1 MTFIIKPIILLC
13 LCLSITDALEIEE
26 VAKKL
31 NLKAGTKASVQ
42 WKRVFS
48 SPRHMKRY
56 KVDTLD
62 QITRDLLQSYLIQH
76 AADSDQPIVPGL

>member
-1 MTFIIKPIILLC
+1 MTFLMKTILL
-13 LCLSITDALEIEE
+13 LCISLSAVNAFEIEE
-26 VAKKL
+26 VAKEL

-42 WKRVFS
+42 WRRVFS

-62 QITRDLLQSYLIQH
+62 QITRDLLKNYLIQH

>member
-1 MTFIIKPIILLC
+1 MKLFATILFILLFFSQF
-13 LCLSITDALEIEE
+13 LLAYSVEE
-26 VAKKL
+26 LAIKL
-31 NLKAGTKASVQ
+31 KLQAGTKASVQ

-56 KVDTLD
+56 KIDQLD
-62 QITRDLLQSYLIQH
+62 QTTRDLLESYLIEH

>member
-1 MTFIIKPIILLC
+1 MSFIIKSILL
-13 LCLSITDALEIEE
+13 LCIYTTSTYALDIKKI
-26 VAKKL
+26 AKEL

-62 QITRDLLQSYLIQH
+62 ERTRELLKSYLIQH